1 MKHSIAIVDDH
12 QLVATAFSGLIG
24 RFEDYEVIFEAENG
38 QDMIRH
44 FNLKTIPEIILLD
57 INMPIMDGY
66 ETALWLKNN
75 YPEVKVLALSMNNSE
90 DSIVKMLRNGSRGY
104 LLKDIRPSELKKAL
118 DELIDKGYHYTDF
131 ITDKLVRS
139 LNLNTYKNAVDDLK
153 LNEREM
159 AFLQLA
165 CTDLTYHEIAD
176 KMCVSPRTIDGYR
189 ERVFEKLNAKSRVSM
204 AMAAMRLGLVNG
216 H

>member
-1 MKHSIAIVDDH
+1 MKHTVAIVDDH
-12 QLVATAFSGLIG
+12 QLVAVAFSELIA

-38 QDMIRH
+38 QDMIRY

-57 INMPIMDGY
+57 INMPLMDGY
-66 ETALWLKNN
+66 DTALWLKNN

-90 DSIVKMLRNGSRGY
+90 DSIVRMLRNGSRGY

-118 DELIDKGYHYTDF
+118 DELVAKGYHYTDF

-139 LNLNTYKNAVDDLK
+139 LNLNTYKNVVDDLGFS
-153 LNEREM
+153 EREM

-165 CTDLTYHEIAD
+165 CTDLTYNEIAD

-189 ERVFEKLNAKSRVSM
+189 EKVFEKLNTKSRVSM
-204 AMAAMRLGLVNG
+204 AMAAVRLGLVNG